1 MEYKANNDNYNY
13 RMPTIDE
20 FKRMFITSKIYN
32 ISNKFTK
39 NILARIA
46 KYNNKSKIN
55 FDNFSVKHIM
65 PNNLDKWYD
74 NGFNEDINKIID
86 YKDTIGNL
94 TITSYNS
101 ELSNNTFNEKKIL
114 LKQKESLWLNN
125 ILLDYDE

>member
-13 RMPTIDE
+13 RIPTINE

-39 NILARIA
+39 NILVRIA
-46 KYNNKSKIN
+46 KYNNKAKIN

-114 LKQKESLWLNN
+114 LSKKNHC
-125 ILLDYDE
+125 D